1 MTAILKSAGQTLHI
15 QGDIALDN
23 ADACCDEGLG
33 LLAKMA
39 GADVVVDLAA
49 VTSASS
55 LAVAVL
61 WRWARRV
68 ADAGHTLRLVNV
80 PEKCRS
86 IVQVSGLAEALPEL
100 NS

>member
-1 MTAILKSAGQTLHI
+1 MTAILKSAGQTLQV

-39 GADVVVDLAA
+39 GDVVVDLAA

-55 LAVAVL
+55 LTVAVL

-68 ADAGHTLRLVNV
+68 AEAGHTLRLVNV
-80 PEKCRS
+80 PEKCRA
-86 IVQVSGLAEALPEL
+86 IVQVSGLVEALPEV